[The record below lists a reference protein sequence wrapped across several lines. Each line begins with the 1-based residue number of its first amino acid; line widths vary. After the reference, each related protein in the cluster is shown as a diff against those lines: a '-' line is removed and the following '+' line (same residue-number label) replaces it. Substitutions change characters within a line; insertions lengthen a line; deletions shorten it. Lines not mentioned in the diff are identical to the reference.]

1 MLLSCSVRRIAD
13 SLPKGIQR
21 ADRQDVVD
29 PFFQKLQALLR
40 REGKCPAD
48 EGQIYAVFAVLRKG
62 GGIAGVEIG
71 IGHSASIAL
80 MMKRRQPSGP
90 PDDTQIEGFHRPLDT
105 RVIVRI
111 MVSIKEATDKAIAF
125 ARSALGPERTTG
137 LRLEEVE
144 S

>member
-62 GGIAGVEIG
+62 DGIAGVEIG

-80 MMKRRQPSGP
+80 MMKRRQLEPKSRLLGTILP
-90 PDDTQIEGFHRPLDT
+90 PGKTPIGSELD
-105 RVIVRI
+105 
-111 MVSIKEATDKAIAF
+111 
-125 ARSALGPERTTG
+125 
-137 LRLEEVE
+137 
-144 S
+144 